1 MKKFILLILIYF
13 LFVSCASMKEAGQVL
28 RNEKVKTN
36 DEFLVEKKEPLV
48 LPPDYKEM
56 PEPGTL
62 NEKQQS
68 EEDNIKKI
76 LNVNNDSN
84 SKAKNSTSTEQSII
98 EKIRK

>member
-48 LPPDYKEM
+48 LPPDYKEI